1 MKLVIKLSRP
11 MPASED
17 CLPHAAMTLGS
28 PRGLGSRPAASLVSR
43 LVIQSQLG
51 AWCLLRF
58 DDGGG
63 FIGDSTHP
71 SRADALRTARREFA
85 LADADVDAAVAS
97 ADGDDPSDSG
107 GGADGGGDVG

>member
-1 MKLVIKLSRP
+1 MKLVIKLPRP

-28 PRGLGSRPAASLVSR
+28 PRGLGARPASALVSR

-63 FIGDSTHP
+63 FVGDSTHP
-71 SRADALRTARREFA
+71 SRADAVRTARREFA
-85 LADADVDAAVAS
+85 LADADVDAALAAAGDDGSV
-97 ADGDDPSDSG
+97 DGDGHG
-107 GGADGGGDVG
+107 G